1 MSLNL
6 EQKQTVVKEVS
17 ENISDASTAIL
28 AEYRGLTVAQMTEL
42 RTEARNQGVYLRVVK
57 NSLTRRVVEGSSF
70 ECLKDH
76 LVGPLA
82 LAASEDPVA
91 VAKVLSNFS
100 KDNDALQIK
109 VGAMNGAVLTVE
121 EITALSKLPSR
132 DELLAKLLGT
142 LNAPMQKF
150 VSTLNEVP
158 SKFVR
163 LLAAVKDAKPA
174 EAAASPEPAAAE
186 TETKAET
193 EAEAP
198 ADAPEQASDSP
209 AEKSE
214 DKADDKA
221 VEEGSTEEK

>member
-17 ENISDASTAIL
+17 DGISDASTAIL

-42 RTEARNQGVYLRVVK
+42 RTEARNQGVYVRVVK
-57 NSLTRRVVEGSSF
+57 NSLTRRVVEGSDF
-70 ECLKDH
+70 ECLKEH

-100 KDNDALQIK
+100 KDNDALHIK

-163 LLAAVKDAKPA
+163 ALAAVKDAKPA
-174 EAAASPEPAAAE
+174 DAAASSEPAAAE
-186 TETKAET
+186 TESKAET
-193 EAEAP
+193 EVEAT
-198 ADAPEQASDSP
+198 DSP
-209 AEKSE
+209 A
-214 DKADDKA
+214 DKPEEPKDDETADKPA
-221 VEEGSTEEK
+221 EEGSDEKS